1 MENIVVLGE
10 RLGGNTM
17 RITIRQKLGISFGA
31 MIFIMVL
38 SGLVSYRMVSRINRD
53 VLKVVEVKEPLE
65 RAFLEMEINIGET
78 AREVLDY
85 AEEEKSERRERVHW
99 ALKGQL
105 FPHALVIEHR
115 TKNFG

>member
-1 MENIVVLGE
+1 
-10 RLGGNTM
+10 M
-17 RITIRQKLGISFGA
+17 RITIGQKLGISFGA

-65 RAFLEMEINIGET
+65 EAVLEMEINVGET
-78 AREVLDY
+78 GRGVLDY
-85 AEEEKSERRERVHW
+85 IRDRDPKHRARVHDSK
-99 ALKGQL
+99 AD
-105 FPHALVIEHR
+105 FERR

>member
-1 MENIVVLGE
+1 
-10 RLGGNTM
+10 M
-17 RITIRQKLGISFGA
+17 RITIGQKLGISFGA

-65 RAFLEMEINIGET
+65 RALLEMEINIGET
-78 AREVLDY
+78 AREILDY
-85 AEEEKSERRERVHW
+85 AEEEEAEHRERVLW
-99 ALKGQL
+99 VPKGQL
-105 FPHALVIEHR
+105 FPHALAIERR